1 MRSWLAIAL
10 MLGVQAAAPRG
21 SLEPGTLPQSW
32 TTGGSCPEQPPFR
45 SHEYNSDFVIL
56 RQSGC
61 TNFEKPFLY
70 LIFGERAALLIDTGA
85 QTADVG
91 GAGPTV
97 GGAVT
102 PGGGGGVGPDGMNT
116 DDGTVVAL

>member
-32 TTGGSCPEQPPFR
+32 TTGGLCPEQPPFR

-70 LIFGERAALLIDTGA
+70 LIFGERAALRALRW
-85 QTADVG
+85 ADLLVFKE
-91 GAGPTV
+91 A
-97 GGAVT
+97 
-102 PGGGGGVGPDGMNT
+102 T
-116 DDGTVVAL
+116 DPSCSALSK